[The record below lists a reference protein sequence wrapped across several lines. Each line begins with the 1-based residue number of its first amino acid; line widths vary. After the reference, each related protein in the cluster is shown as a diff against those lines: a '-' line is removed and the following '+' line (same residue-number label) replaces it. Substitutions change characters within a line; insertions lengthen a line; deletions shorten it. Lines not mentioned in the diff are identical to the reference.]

1 LRLRTAEK
9 CEAFRA
15 FALNQGAQS
24 LAKQGSYFGNAC
36 QSLGFGE
43 QVIIEC
49 DCGRG
54 PHALLL
60 LAETLINGIGID
72 YALAD
77 NRRLPA
83 VIADWDP
90 AQQLADALA
99 GHAACRLKTKHSNT
113 DPSARLRDSPI
124 TGA

>member
-49 DCGRG
+49 DCG

-60 LAETLINGIGID
+60 LAETLILKSLDDRFGTST
-72 YALAD
+72 
-77 NRRLPA
+77 
-83 VIADWDP
+83 V
-90 AQQLADALA
+90 
-99 GHAACRLKTKHSNT
+99 ACQ
-113 DPSARLRDSPI
+113 P
-124 TGA
+124 